1 MSLKVALMPNKY
13 NRLDLFEKAGIDT
26 VEGAARTPDEMVQ
39 LLSDV
44 DGALV
49 NTRPRTSREVM
60 EACPKLKVVS
70 RMGVGVDSIDLPAA
84 TELGILVCHVPGVNT
99 AEVADHAVA
108 MLLALTRR
116 LYETITATRQGQWSD
131 NPPLMSEF
139 QQSVRRIGGHTV
151 GIVGFGN
158 IGRAF
163 ALRVRGFGPAQII
176 AYDPFVEQSAA
187 DLYGVRLVSLEE
199 LASESD
205 YISIHSSATQ
215 QNYHL
220 FDRTMFAK
228 MKPTAIIVNCS
239 RGPLIDQT
247 ALLAALRDGQ
257 IEAAAIDVTEVE
269 PIEHDDPLLKL
280 PNLIIT
286 PHLAG
291 YSPTFLDECPR
302 KQAENVI
309 HVLTGK
315 RPHGLANPEVIKT
328 IAVMRASRPGRWE
341 GSSDFSIA
349 LDI

>member
-1 MSLKVALMPNKY
+1 MSRRPIAL
-13 NRLDLFEKAGIDT
+13 LVTSII
-26 VEGAARTPDEMVQ
+26 
-39 LLSDV
+39 LLAV
-44 DGALV
+44 IACGGG
-49 NTRPRTSREVM
+49 SREI
-60 EACPKLKVVS
+60 KVF
-70 RMGVGVDSIDLPAA
+70 
-84 TELGILVCHVPGVNT
+84 EVP
-99 AEVADHAVA
+99 EPI
-108 MLLALTRR
+108 R
-116 LYETITATRQGQWSD
+116 
-131 NPPLMSEF
+131 EF
-139 QQSVRRIGGHTV
+139 QQSVRRISNHTI

-163 ALRVRGFGPAQII
+163 AMRIRGFGPAQII
-176 AYDPFVEQSAA
+176 AYDPFVAQSAA
-187 DLYGVRLVSLEE
+187 DLYGVRLVSLEQFHIQ
-199 LASESD
+199 SD
-205 YISIHSSATQ
+205 YISIHSSSTQ

-220 FDRTMFAK
+220 FDAALFAK
-228 MKPTAIIVNCS
+228 MKPTAILVNCA

-257 IEAAAIDVTEVE
+257 IAAAAIDVTEVE